1 MDLEGHSLLEDP
13 HHQALQALSLLQL
26 EVLVK
31 EVQERDMVM
40 GAPAVEVVFM
50 AVAVA
55 LYQLAVEVLDM

>member
-1 MDLEGHSLLEDP
+1 
-13 HHQALQALSLLQL
+13 
-26 EVLVK
+26 
-31 EVQERDMVM
+31 MVM